1 MVDRWDEAGSSLV
14 TRRNAPAPRLIR
26 WVTAVAVLLIIAM
39 RAGVAEGAPGKSKRA
54 TSRQA
59 QLITQIA
66 GVDQNIA
73 DLDNAVAIRQE
84 QVNKAIVDY
93 QNAIAAEQL
102 ANTAA
107 AGAQRELEL
116 SVRAVEEA
124 QEEFNEFIRTV
135 QRRGNTRGTMADYLS
150 SDDPDTVLNKMTAVD
165 QVGRQQRA
173 IITRL
178 QVARNQ
184 QANRVAAAQATK
196 RHASLATRGAADRK
210 NDAISSAAQIRR
222 QLADEQQRRTTLV
235 RQRNGIQKQLT
246 ELRGGGRKKVGLDT
260 PTTGSAGG
268 TLPSAGDI
276 VNGLLGTDNPS
287 IKMAADAAAKLLLDT
302 GQQLLAALV
311 GQQQLPRSALLDEL
325 GLGGANLGSSGPN
338 SIVSRLQTGSA
349 APLFGS
355 SGGRGGGVIRP
366 GLRGPQAVEI
376 VVNRALSQL
385 NVPYAWGGGGP
396 NGPTQGIRDGGVAD
410 SYGDYNKVGFDCSG
424 LMIYAFAGVGIELP
438 HYTGYQYNAGPHVP
452 LAQRKRGDMIF
463 YGPNASQH
471 VALYLGDGKMVEAP
485 QSGSIVKVSPVRT
498 TGAMPYVVRLL

>member
-1 MVDRWDEAGSSLV
+1 
-14 TRRNAPAPRLIR
+14 
-26 WVTAVAVLLIIAM
+26 
-39 RAGVAEGAPGKSKRA
+39 
-54 TSRQA
+54 
-59 QLITQIA
+59 
-66 GVDQNIA
+66 
-73 DLDNAVAIRQE
+73 
-84 QVNKAIVDY
+84 
-93 QNAIAAEQL
+93 
-102 ANTAA
+102 
-107 AGAQRELEL
+107 
-116 SVRAVEEA
+116 
-124 QEEFNEFIRTV
+124 
-135 QRRGNTRGTMADYLS
+135 MADYLS

-276 VNGLLGTDNPS
+276 VNRLLGTDNPS

-349 APLFGS
+349 APFVRQQRRPWRRRHQTRS
-355 SGGRGGGVIRP
+355 ARPAGRRDRRQPCSVP
-366 GLRGPQAVEI
+366 AQ
-376 VVNRALSQL
+376 RALR
-385 NVPYAWGGGGP
+385 VGGGGP

-498 TGAMPYVVRLL
+498 TGRHALRRQVVVALVLLVSRSFLARFQFA

>member
-1 MVDRWDEAGSSLV
+1 
-14 TRRNAPAPRLIR
+14 
-26 WVTAVAVLLIIAM
+26 
-39 RAGVAEGAPGKSKRA
+39 
-54 TSRQA
+54 
-59 QLITQIA
+59 
-66 GVDQNIA
+66 
-73 DLDNAVAIRQE
+73 
-84 QVNKAIVDY
+84 
-93 QNAIAAEQL
+93 
-102 ANTAA
+102 
-107 AGAQRELEL
+107 
-116 SVRAVEEA
+116 
-124 QEEFNEFIRTV
+124 
-135 QRRGNTRGTMADYLS
+135 MADYLS

-246 ELRGGGRKKVGLDT
+246 ELRGAAARRSAWTPPPPVRQAAHSQVPATSSTGCSA
-260 PTTGSAGG
+260 PTTHPSKWRPTPPRNFSSTPVSSCSPPSSGSSNCRVRHCS
-268 TLPSAGDI
+268 T
-276 VNGLLGTDNPS
+276 
-287 IKMAADAAAKLLLDT
+287 
-302 GQQLLAALV
+302 
-311 GQQQLPRSALLDEL
+311 RL

-396 NGPTQGIRDGGVAD
+396 TAPPR
-410 SYGDYNKVGFDCSG
+410 
-424 LMIYAFAGVGIELP
+424 
-438 HYTGYQYNAGPHVP
+438 
-452 LAQRKRGDMIF
+452 
-463 YGPNASQH
+463 AS
-471 VALYLGDGKMVEAP
+471 ATA
-485 QSGSIVKVSPVRT
+485 
-498 TGAMPYVVRLL
+498 A

>member
-39 RAGVAEGAPGKSKRA
+39 CAGVAEGAPGKSKRA

-165 QVGRQQRA
+165 QVGR
-173 IITRL
+173 
-178 QVARNQ
+178 
-184 QANRVAAAQATK
+184 
-196 RHASLATRGAADRK
+196 
-210 NDAISSAAQIRR
+210 
-222 QLADEQQRRTTLV
+222 
-235 RQRNGIQKQLT
+235 
-246 ELRGGGRKKVGLDT
+246 
-260 PTTGSAGG
+260 
-268 TLPSAGDI
+268 
-276 VNGLLGTDNPS
+276 
-287 IKMAADAAAKLLLDT
+287 
-302 GQQLLAALV
+302 
-311 GQQQLPRSALLDEL
+311 
-325 GLGGANLGSSGPN
+325 
-338 SIVSRLQTGSA
+338 
-349 APLFGS
+349 
-355 SGGRGGGVIRP
+355 
-366 GLRGPQAVEI
+366 
-376 VVNRALSQL
+376 
-385 NVPYAWGGGGP
+385 
-396 NGPTQGIRDGGVAD
+396 
-410 SYGDYNKVGFDCSG
+410 
-424 LMIYAFAGVGIELP
+424 
-438 HYTGYQYNAGPHVP
+438 
-452 LAQRKRGDMIF
+452 
-463 YGPNASQH
+463 
-471 VALYLGDGKMVEAP
+471 
-485 QSGSIVKVSPVRT
+485 
-498 TGAMPYVVRLL
+498 